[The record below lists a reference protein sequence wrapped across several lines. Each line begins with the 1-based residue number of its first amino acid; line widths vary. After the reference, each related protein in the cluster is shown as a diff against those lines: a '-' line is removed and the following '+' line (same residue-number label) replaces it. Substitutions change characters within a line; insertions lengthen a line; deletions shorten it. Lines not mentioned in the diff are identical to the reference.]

1 MKKTVVSV
9 ATLTAITGVAATAVS
24 ADEYTIASGDTLW
37 GIANEVGTSV
47 ADLKADNELSSDII
61 FPGDV
66 LTVNPEAAEEAPA
79 PASNES
85 SYIVKPGDTLWA
97 IGAEFSLDYNEIM
110 KWNNLSSDLIFVGQ
124 ELSIDGSAVSAPAVE
139 EAPAVETVE
148 EPVVEEVQEVEPA
161 AEVVEAPV
169 VEEVQEVEPA
179 EEVVEA
185 PVVEEVQEVEP
196 AIEVV
201 EEPVVEEIQEVEP
214 AEEVVEEPTAE
225 EIAAQEAEELAATQ
239 AAEQAE
245 ADRLAAEEAAAQ
257 QAA

>member
-24 ADEYTIASGDTLW
+24 ADEYTISSGDTLW

-66 LTVNPEAAEEAPA
+66 LTVNPEEAEKAPA

-85 SYIVKPGDTLWA
+85 TYIVKPGDTLGQ

-124 ELSIDGSAVSAPAVE
+124 ELSIDGSAAAEPAAEVE
-139 EAPAVETVE
+139 EAPAVEEVQEAEPAAEVE
-148 EPVVEEVQEVEPA
+148 EAPAVEEVQEAEPA
-161 AEVVEAPV
+161 VE
-169 VEEVQEVEPA
+169 VEE
-179 EEVVEA
+179 
-185 PVVEEVQEVEP
+185 
-196 AIEVV
+196 
-201 EEPVVEEIQEVEP
+201 
-214 AEEVVEEPTAE
+214 
-225 EIAAQEAEELAATQ
+225 
-239 AAEQAE
+239 
-245 ADRLAAEEAAAQ
+245 
-257 QAA
+257 